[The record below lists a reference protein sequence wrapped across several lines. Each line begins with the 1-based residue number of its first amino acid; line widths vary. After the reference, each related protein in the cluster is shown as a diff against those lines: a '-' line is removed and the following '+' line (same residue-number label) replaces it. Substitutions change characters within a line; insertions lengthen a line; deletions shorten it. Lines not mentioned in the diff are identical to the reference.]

1 MILKCPDSNLSM
13 EDRIIYLLNNI
24 EEWINLKP
32 LKELVAL
39 FGGISDN
46 NVNYITYLNEF
57 VEVWNYRAALQ
68 DKNERWNI
76 YDDEFVDKNKRT
88 IMACVKELGLVD
100 SSVPRSSA
108 DYILPLGGARFSNLY
123 RTQYAHEAYNEI
135 RKKDSTKK
143 IQVIALSGTRM
154 INEKERYA
162 VDTYAKGAETEYDAI
177 CKGLESAFEIS
188 DSYQEDVKD
197 DCNINLCSRVRHYE
211 TESEYQEIWSLAA
224 PSNDPKRRANSRDT
238 FEFFLKYFKIKK
250 GDSILLVT
258 SQIYVPYQLM
268 KFMDLAID
276 GEFNVDCIG
285 YAMDTKEALARPS
298 NFLQEVKGAVNA
310 MYGLWCKYSNYKL

>member
-100 SSVPRSSA
+100 SSVPRLSA

-135 RKKDSTKK
+135 RKKRFNKKDS
-143 IQVIALSGTRM
+143 S
-154 INEKERYA
+154 N
-162 VDTYAKGAETEYDAI
+162 
-177 CKGLESAFEIS
+177 
-188 DSYQEDVKD
+188 
-197 DCNINLCSRVRHYE
+197 CSFWN
-211 TESEYQEIWSLAA
+211 Q
-224 PSNDPKRRANSRDT
+224 NDK
-238 FEFFLKYFKIKK
+238 
-250 GDSILLVT
+250 
-258 SQIYVPYQLM
+258 
-268 KFMDLAID
+268 
-276 GEFNVDCIG
+276 
-285 YAMDTKEALARPS
+285 
-298 NFLQEVKGAVNA
+298 
-310 MYGLWCKYSNYKL
+310 